1 MRSRMRSVKGVRA
14 LSGGLMILIAIC
26 LVPAISA
33 AQDAGSPA
41 DTTTTTA
48 SDPPPAPTLD
58 PPATDPTPSSPSTG
72 GLPDRSPGPDKS
84 ANGDQSAPAVTA
96 SSAPP
101 SQATGRSAKAHA
113 AATIS
118 VNMEDFFFSPAS
130 VSVHV
135 GDLVTW
141 HNRGKQPHTATAD
154 NGSFDTGT
162 VPAGGSGSH
171 MFTQPGTF
179 TYVCTIHP
187 NMHGTVRVLSAGGGG
202 GGGASSSAG
211 GSSSGSGTSEAAAV
225 NSPSAGGDA
234 NTLPASGMAAGA
246 LALVGIALLASG
258 FGVRFSIRRASAD
271 GRQLRLF

>member
-1 MRSRMRSVKGVRA
+1 MKGARA
-14 LSGGLMILIAIC
+14 LLGGLFILVAVC

-33 AQDAGSPA
+33 AQDAGSPG

-48 SDPPPAPTLD
+48 SDPPPAPTPD
-58 PPATDPTPSSPSTG
+58 PPATDPTAPSDPSTG
-72 GLPDRSPGPDKS
+72 RQPDRSPGPDKS
-84 ANGDQSAPAVTA
+84 PNGDQSAPVETA
-96 SSAPP
+96 SSASS
-101 SQATGRSAKAHA
+101 SQATDRSAGKAHA
-113 AATIS
+113 ATTIS

-130 VSVHV
+130 VNVHV

-141 HNRGKQPHTATAD
+141 HNRGNQPHTATAD

-162 VPAGGSGSH
+162 VPAGGSASH

-202 GGGASSSAG
+202 GGGGGANSSSG
-211 GSSSGSGTSEAAAV
+211 GSGSGTSEAAAV
-225 NSPSAGGDA
+225 NSPDAGGDA

-258 FGVRFSIRRASAD
+258 FGVRLSIRHAPAD